1 MILCLIYLFAALAYP
16 ISQTY
21 KLLQKEKSGD
31 SSEAL
36 WAVYWAVYC
45 ALHLLKS
52 YLPFLSM

>member
-31 SSEAL
+31 NSEAL

-45 ALHLLKS
+45 TLHLLK
-52 YLPFLSM
+52 